1 VHKPRVVKSILAAGS
16 VQIISDWFIFDYS
29 EYIKLSKHSARTIG
43 YLVVSHSY
51 LVSILENT
59 WKPIN
64 IFV

>member
-51 LVSILENT
+51 LVLIL
-59 WKPIN
+59 
-64 IFV
+64 V